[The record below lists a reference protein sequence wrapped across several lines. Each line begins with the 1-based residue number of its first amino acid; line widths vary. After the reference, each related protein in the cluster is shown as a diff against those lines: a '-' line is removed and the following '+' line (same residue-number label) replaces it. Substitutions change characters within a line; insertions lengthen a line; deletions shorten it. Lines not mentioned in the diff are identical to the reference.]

1 MPKKPQSKR
10 QKILGNDFLNIG
22 KLKTEGYAALAPMAG
37 VADRA
42 FRELCMGFG
51 ASFCIGELASAKGI
65 SMNDK
70 KSAEL
75 LFVSENERPMAVQL
89 FGNDPE
95 TMAAAAQKALEY
107 FPDFIDINMGC
118 PAPKVANNNGGSGLL
133 RDLPLAE
140 SIAKAVIKAVPH
152 IPVTAKI
159 RAGWNDKEI
168 VAVELAKRLEQAGV
182 SMITVHGRT
191 REQQYAPPV
200 NLNVIADVK
209 KTVSVPVVGNGDIF
223 SAKDAANMFEQTGCD
238 MVMVGR
244 GAMGAPW
251 IFRQINTY
259 LSEGKMLPDPPIS
272 RKMELMLRQARLMC
286 EYKDPRTALLQMR
299 KHAAWYI
306 KGMKGAAELRKRAF
320 KITDIS
326 ELERLAYDI
335 VKEEKESVL

>member
-1 MPKKPQSKR
+1 MPRKPQSKR

-22 KLKTEGYAALAPMAG
+22 NLKIEGYAALAPMAG

-168 VAVELAKRLEQAGV
+168 VAVELAKRLEQAG
-182 SMITVHGRT
+182 
-191 REQQYAPPV
+191 
-200 NLNVIADVK
+200 
-209 KTVSVPVVGNGDIF
+209 DIF

-259 LSEGKMLPDPPIS
+259 LSEGKLLPDPPVS
-272 RKMELMLRQARLMC
+272 RKMELMLKQARLMC
-286 EYKDPRTALLQMR
+286 EHKDPRTALLQMR

-320 KITDIS
+320 SITDIS